1 MKLVASATALTL
13 VLALAACGGS
23 NADTTTTAE
32 TATVPIQPGQDI
44 GPTPGAISTPVPSAT
59 ATDSPPEATAT
70 PTPTPSPS
78 MKATP
83 TPTPSPSATV
93 AAAATKP
100 AEFAQCQAC
109 HSTEA
114 GKNGIG
120 PSLAHVYDRKSGSL
134 PGYDYSEPMKSAGMA
149 WNQANLDRF
158 LTDPQG
164 VVPGTKMTFPGLKDA
179 AKRKAVIG
187 YLKSL

>member
-1 MKLVASATALTL
+1 MKLASATALTL
-13 VLALAACGGS
+13 VLALAACGGNTDETS
-23 NADTTTTAE
+23 DTTTTAQ

-44 GPTPGAISTPVPSAT
+44 GPTPGATSTPVPSAT
-59 ATDSPPEATAT
+59 ATDSPTPATPSPTPAASPT
-70 PTPTPSPS
+70 PTPTPSAS
-78 MKATP
+78 P
-83 TPTPSPSATV
+83 TTT

-109 HSTEA
+109 HTTEA

-120 PSLAHVYDRKSGSL
+120 PTLAHVYGRKAGSVA
-134 PGYDYSEPMKSAGMA
+134 GYDYSAPMKSSGMS
-149 WNQANLDRF
+149 WSQGNLDRF

-164 VVPGTKMTFPGLKDA
+164 VVPGTKMTFPGIKDA
-179 AKRKAVIG
+179 AKRKAVIA